1 MTKKSL
7 FIAFVVSL
15 GGFLFGFDAGII
27 SGVMSYVGPEFNLN
41 DAQTGWVVS
50 SPSFSAMI
58 AMLIAGKMSD
68 QVGRKKI
75 LIIVAFLYAFSAVA
89 SAYSFDYQ
97 TLYISRMIGG
107 LAFGAALIL
116 APTYIAE
123 ISNSNN
129 RGTLVSIQQLNIV
142 LGFFAAF
149 LSNYF
154 FNEIN
159 STSGFFNDENVWRW
173 MLGVEFV
180 PAILYF
186 ILMFF
191 VPMSPRWLYNKG
203 KFKTAKEVLI
213 KIHGKDKAEEES
225 KNIKLKLNELTKASE
240 NELFYTQ
247 VLKILLEGKE
257 EKVVLKELQREPV
270 KGKFLHADFQ
280 RVSRKTKLK
289 VVVPFRFI
297 GEEDCEGVK
306 TEGGV
311 IAKAISEI
319 EIACLAGDI
328 PEAIEIDITNLM
340 LNDAIRLSDL
350 TLPEG
355 AEIPG
360 FDEENDQMI
369 VSVNPPRAE
378 EEEPEIVAEGEE
390 GETADGE
397 ETSEDQGA
405 SSDDSSEE
413 AESSD

>member
-1 MTKKSL
+1 M
-7 FIAFVVSL
+7 
-15 GGFLFGFDAGII
+15 
-27 SGVMSYVGPEFNLN
+27 
-41 DAQTGWVVS
+41 
-50 SPSFSAMI
+50 
-58 AMLIAGKMSD
+58 
-68 QVGRKKI
+68 
-75 LIIVAFLYAFSAVA
+75 
-89 SAYSFDYQ
+89 
-97 TLYISRMIGG
+97 
-107 LAFGAALIL
+107 
-116 APTYIAE
+116 
-123 ISNSNN
+123 
-129 RGTLVSIQQLNIV
+129 
-142 LGFFAAF
+142 
-149 LSNYF
+149 
-154 FNEIN
+154 
-159 STSGFFNDENVWRW
+159 
-173 MLGVEFV
+173 V
-180 PAILYF
+180 PAIIYG
-186 ILMFF
+186 
-191 VPMSPRWLYNKG
+191 N
-203 KFKTAKEVLI
+203 
-213 KIHGKDKAEEES
+213 EEES

-247 VLKILLEGKE
+247 VLKILLEGNE

-289 VVVPFRFI
+289 VVVPFRFN
-297 GEEDCEGVK
+297 GEEECEGVK
-306 TEGGV
+306 TDGGV
-311 IAKAISEI
+311 LAKAISEI

-378 EEEPEIVAEGEE
+378 EEEPEIAAEGEE

-397 ETSEDQGA
+397 ETPEDQGD

>member
-1 MTKKSL
+1 
-7 FIAFVVSL
+7 
-15 GGFLFGFDAGII
+15 
-27 SGVMSYVGPEFNLN
+27 MS
-41 DAQTGWVVS
+41 
-50 SPSFSAMI
+50 
-58 AMLIAGKMSD
+58 
-68 QVGRKKI
+68 
-75 LIIVAFLYAFSAVA
+75 
-89 SAYSFDYQ
+89 
-97 TLYISRMIGG
+97 
-107 LAFGAALIL
+107 
-116 APTYIAE
+116 
-123 ISNSNN
+123 
-129 RGTLVSIQQLNIV
+129 
-142 LGFFAAF
+142 
-149 LSNYF
+149 
-154 FNEIN
+154 NEIILN
-159 STSGFFNDENVWRW
+159 ADLRIRTGTNKTREIRREDS
-173 MLGVEFV
+173 MV
-180 PAILYF
+180 PAIIYG
-186 ILMFF
+186 
-191 VPMSPRWLYNKG
+191 N
-203 KFKTAKEVLI
+203 
-213 KIHGKDKAEEES
+213 EEES

-247 VLKILLEGKE
+247 VLKISLEGNE

-289 VVVPFRFI
+289 VVVPFRFN
-297 GEEDCEGVK
+297 GEEECEGVK
-306 TEGGV
+306 TGGGV
-311 IAKAISEI
+311 LAKAISEI

-378 EEEPEIVAEGEE
+378 EEEPEIAAEGEE

-397 ETSEDQGA
+397 ETPEDQGA